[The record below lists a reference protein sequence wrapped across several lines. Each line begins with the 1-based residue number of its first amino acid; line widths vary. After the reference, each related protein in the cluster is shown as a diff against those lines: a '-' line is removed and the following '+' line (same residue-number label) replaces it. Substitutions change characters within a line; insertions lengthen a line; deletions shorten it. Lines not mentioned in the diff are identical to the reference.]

1 MVMSLESPRYILRG
15 VNLTKPREAMPMDVG
30 VTIEART
37 LAMTIGGELITYQV
51 SGYEEVKR
59 TKGCR

>member
-1 MVMSLESPRYILRG
+1 
-15 VNLTKPREAMPMDVG
+15 MDVG

-37 LAMTIGGELITYQV
+37 LAMTIGGDLITYQV

>member
-1 MVMSLESPRYILRG
+1 
-15 VNLTKPREAMPMDVG
+15 MDVG

-37 LAMTIGGELITYQV
+37 LAMTIGGELITCQV

>member
-1 MVMSLESPRYILRG
+1 
-15 VNLTKPREAMPMDVG
+15 MDVG

-37 LAMTIGGELITYQV
+37 LIMTIGGELITNHV
-51 SGYEEVKR
+51 SGYEQVKR

>member
-1 MVMSLESPRYILRG
+1 MVMSLESPRYILKE
-15 VNLTKPREAMPMDVG
+15 VNLTKQRDAIPMDVG

-51 SGYEEVKR
+51 SGDEEVKR